1 MKNVFLT
8 IIMGHLFAPLAGL
21 AQEQQESLIFNKIL
35 DIYANCNFYIDEIEA
50 THKIFHGNFR
60 TTQEN
65 IKVKTA
71 FVRLDSFRLEIIWEN
86 PDRPISH
93 FQKRAIIYKMG
104 KVKAI
109 RWMQFGTQTPT
120 LDSSTLGLAISG
132 IVGISYGVG
141 NFITYLL
148 MPDSLNV
155 NFSIFDQGNWDRLGE
170 EYINGELC
178 FKFKQVYEIHKDPQL
193 LQKLE
198 EANDPVLKKAIEKQ
212 TRKEAVY
219 WFRQKDLLLVK
230 CHQKNQ
236 SPTYS
241 SEMVWTVKP
250 IINQPVSPEML
261 QPNLPK

>member
-1 MKNVFLT
+1 MRNIILFFVFGG
-8 IIMGHLFAPLAGL
+8 IQLAGIAQSENAAFFQNIL
-21 AQEQQESLIFNKIL
+21 ATYKNAQCYQDKIEVVHTRSYSQEFISVN
-35 DIYANCNFYIDEIEA
+35 
-50 THKIFHGNFR
+50 
-60 TTQEN
+60 
-65 IKVKTA
+65 TA
-71 FVRLDSFRLEIIWEN
+71 FVRPDSFRLEIIWEN

-120 LDSSTLGLAISG
+120 LDSSMLGLAISG

-198 EANDPVLKKAIEKQ
+198 ETNDPVLKKAIEKQ

-261 QPNLPK
+261 LPNLPK